1 MLRQQATRV
10 RAPLV
15 RPLEHLSASTQVG
28 SYTTTSRG
36 SGSSPY
42 ALRPLGHERILGT
55 SLLLLDAGH
64 SMKFTIR
71 RCNPLEH
78 RQGQPAQ
85 EEFGRTAEWLVEL
98 REPASLLLF
107 EQSRFFLKHG
117 LPCRWSESVLSR
129 VVVKHQNSTV
139 PLFYSQ
145 LHARGLTGTA
155 VLQRTFPL
163 EIRCKH
169 RESRS
174 SPASL
179 SSLPSSSSSIELNID
194 RVVGCPPTRDYG
206 VLDCEKFMV
215 GKNRKKRSA
224 TVDLSEAG

>member
-1 MLRQQATRV
+1 MQPVAQQRGTAPCAKACAVTLALLRGEAAMLRQQATRV

-15 RPLEHLSASTQVG
+15 RPLEHLSTSTQVG
-28 SYTTTSRG
+28 SYTTTSPG
-36 SGSSPY
+36 SGSSPS

-129 VVVKHQNSTV
+129 VVVKPQNTVQNTV
-139 PLFYSQ
+139 PPPVLLSI
-145 LHARGLTGTA
+145 AREGVDWHG
-155 VLQRTFPL
+155 
-163 EIRCKH
+163 C
-169 RESRS
+169 
-174 SPASL
+174 SPAHLSL
-179 SSLPSSSSSIELNID
+179 RNPL
-194 RVVGCPPTRDYG
+194 
-206 VLDCEKFMV
+206 
-215 GKNRKKRSA
+215 
-224 TVDLSEAG
+224 